1 MTSLKNFILR
11 ACFACSALTA
21 GSAFALDISLPSETI
36 SYRPSQLPG
45 YQMAL
50 RNCLTCHS
58 AHYVQTQPPTS
69 PRAYWDAT
77 VRKMKKPFGAPISDE
92 EIPAIVDYLVKT
104 YGIERDTAAPAPATL
119 TAVEPE
125 KSHKAMS
132 TVKKIVI
139 RKSILGHFP

>member
-1 MTSLKNFILR
+1 MTNSKNFILR
-11 ACFACSALTA
+11 VLFAGSALTA
-21 GSAFALDISLPSETI
+21 GSAFALDIALPPETI

-45 YQMAL
+45 YPMVL

-77 VRKMKKPFGAPISDE
+77 VRKMKKPFGAPIPDE

-104 YGIERDTAAPAPATL
+104 YGIERDTAAVSPVA
-119 TAVEPE
+119 AVEPE
-125 KSHKAMS
+125 KSHKALS
-132 TVKKIVI
+132 TVKRIVI
-139 RKSILGHFP
+139 RKSILGHLP